1 MDVVKLLTEQL
12 NSRDTLST
20 IGKSV
25 GVQPAKVKK
34 VTELGM
40 PALIDALQQNISTE
54 SGAKSLSKALDE
66 HKDDNVGDL
75 GGFLSNV
82 DTEDGAKILQHIFGG
97 KNKKVQSNIAKQA
110 GLKTDQV
117 AGILSQLAPVLLGAL
132 GNEKKDKGLGTSG
145 ISDLLDI
152 LSGNISGDG
161 LMKIATNILDADKDG
176 SIADD
181 VGGILGKLFKGVS
194 STKKVPEPRRPL
206 APRLPGPR
214 RPQEPRRQRGQ
225 KRPPA
230 PRRLSK
236 ARRTSEYSP
245 EGLLFLVLSLFSQ
258 GSILPGLSLCQGIGP
273 QFHQLV
279 AVN

>member
-181 VGGILGKLFKGVS
+181 VGGILGKLFKGGPPP
-194 STKKVPEPRRPL
+194 KKCR
-206 APRLPGPR
+206 
-214 RPQEPRRQRGQ
+214 
-225 KRPPA
+225 
-230 PRRLSK
+230 
-236 ARRTSEYSP
+236 
-245 EGLLFLVLSLFSQ
+245 
-258 GSILPGLSLCQGIGP
+258 
-273 QFHQLV
+273 
-279 AVN
+279 N